1 MTIFELG
8 ALGEFIAS
16 IAVIVTLTFLVL
28 ELRRNTSA
36 TRRANIRQS
45 TDGNSRALNALLDE
59 GVAEIF
65 IRGLKSLDDL
75 SEVERYRFDNSFYQ
89 WLNCCEQIFIDHRSG
104 MFDDDQL
111 VSFANSI
118 PGYINTPG
126 GRVWWEERKIW
137 FSHAF
142 RADVARLCEQPNP
155 EAETAG
161 PKLDSV

>member
-16 IAVIVTLTFLVL
+16 IAVIVTLTFLVV

-75 SEVERYRFDNSFYQ
+75 SEVERYRFDNSLFVQIAVGASIILAIIFYL
-89 WLNCCEQIFIDHRSG
+89 LNETVKSRR
-104 MFDDDQL
+104 
-111 VSFANSI
+111 A
-118 PGYINTPG
+118 
-126 GRVWWEERKIW
+126 RK
-137 FSHAF
+137 
-142 RADVARLCEQPNP
+142 RA
-155 EAETAG
+155 
-161 PKLDSV
+161 